1 MLPKIKKGISL
12 VLDVLL
18 VGYFFLITFIV
29 VAGGFSVVI
38 AGHEISATSVHKP
51 VGILLALFAV
61 KLFVADFKKELEKN
75 KVLTAGTLLV
85 LMLICEIS
93 ARVYYSLVVPPDLF
107 WASKNLSM
115 KRTLDPGH
123 MFLVDTIRI
132 SKNKKITYELVPGV
146 RGHLEVGWPKDK
158 LLSINRLG
166 FRDDEEKSYAKDKG
180 QFRIVGI
187 GDSVMMGQGVD
198 FKHTYGEVLENE
210 LNRKSQERGMDIKF
224 EFINL
229 AVHGYNTTME
239 VETFF
244 QKGSQFNPDLV
255 IISYVPNDFDLPN
268 FIIKKENP
276 WISKKSYGVFYI
288 NKHLEILA
296 NTKYGKFLGNAA
308 WKNQKKDWG
317 ILGLDVAM
325 WRNVKYGNP
334 IGNKYEFVPDD
345 YKFMVGIGAYIR
357 ELKRLKQKCDEL
369 KIPLILQFD
378 VPEGKVIENRE
389 RIAIQTAG
397 ELNIPVVKDH
407 KEVREFLKERDAGPE
422 FFCILSN
429 DCHPNK
435 WGHLIKGKKLA
446 SFIYANYIS
455 PD

>member
-334 IGNKYEFVPDD
+334 IGNNVW
-345 YKFMVGIGAYIR
+345 R
-357 ELKRLKQKCDEL
+357 Q
-369 KIPLILQFD
+369 
-378 VPEGKVIENRE
+378 
-389 RIAIQTAG
+389 
-397 ELNIPVVKDH
+397 LNVDQ
-407 KEVREFLKERDAGPE
+407 
-422 FFCILSN
+422 LS
-429 DCHPNK
+429 
-435 WGHLIKGKKLA
+435 
-446 SFIYANYIS
+446 
-455 PD
+455 